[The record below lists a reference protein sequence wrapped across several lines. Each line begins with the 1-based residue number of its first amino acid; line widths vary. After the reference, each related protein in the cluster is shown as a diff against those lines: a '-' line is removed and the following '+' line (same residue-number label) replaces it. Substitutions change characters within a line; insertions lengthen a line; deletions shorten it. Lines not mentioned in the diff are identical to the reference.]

1 MASGQP
7 TYPEG
12 YMKLVE
18 LTSRSARMGKWQ
30 LAVFHPWEDTYEYEF
45 DGVKKQGVCFKT
57 FLVDVHD
64 NTTYCHAEFK
74 KTKKNETAYRA
85 AIQKY
90 TEGKIFSF
98 ENIAFADSRA
108 EFQSATKREVINLER
123 TTGSHIPGKTKDGGK
138 EAIAVQ
144 PRPTGSVAD

>member
-57 FLVDVHD
+57 LLVDVHD

-74 KTKKNETAYRA
+74 KTTKN
-85 AIQKY
+85 
-90 TEGKIFSF
+90 
-98 ENIAFADSRA
+98 
-108 EFQSATKREVINLER
+108 
-123 TTGSHIPGKTKDGGK
+123 
-138 EAIAVQ
+138 
-144 PRPTGSVAD
+144 